1 MRVLICL
8 TAFFICSLPMESFA
22 KNYLT
27 KEEALENIFP
37 GATVSQVKV
46 ELSSDDKGKIKELTG
61 KLFIKRKVT
70 IYKAGSKGYAIIAK
84 ERSKTKRF
92 TFLVAV
98 DKNLAVKRI
107 EILKYEESHGYEV
120 ENKGFRKQFEGKTVK
135 DPIKLKRDITNI
147 SGATM
152 SARAV
157 TVGVKKSLAV
167 FEIIKDRI

>member
-8 TAFFICSLPMESFA
+8 TVFFICSLPMESFA
-22 KNYLT
+22 KDYLT
-27 KEEALENIFP
+27 KEEALESIFP
-37 GATVSQVKV
+37 GATVSKVKV
-46 ELSSDDKGKIKELTG
+46 ELSATDKEKIKELTG
-61 KLFIKRKVT
+61 KIFIKRKVT
-70 IYKAGSKGYAIIAK
+70 IYKASKGYAIIAK

-98 DKNLAVKRI
+98 DRNLAVKRI

-120 ENKGFRKQFEGKTVK
+120 ENKGFRNQFKGKTIK

-167 FEIIKDRI
+167 FEVIKDRI